1 MVLVMNLAILT
12 KKGTREMSDI
22 RKQIQ
27 EQMSKIP
34 DAVKNGSVQQ
44 VIRWKERCNEAQR
57 IVNNSKATQHQ
68 LEQALRSLK

>member
-1 MVLVMNLAILT
+1 
-12 KKGTREMSDI
+12 
-22 RKQIQ
+22 
-27 EQMSKIP
+27 MSKIP

-57 IVNNSKATQHQ
+57 VMNNSKATQHQ

>member
-1 MVLVMNLAILT
+1 
-12 KKGTREMSDI
+12 MSDI